1 MSRIQ
6 PSRRDRRHTLDVGRP
21 RRRSQRSRGQSLVEF
36 AVVLPVFLLILAGVI
51 DFGLGLYS
59 QMTVIN
65 AAREGA
71 RLGVVSQP
79 FDATAVND
87 RVVAMTA
94 GLDQSNLNVTTTCKH
109 PDGSSV
115 ACSATGSRGR
125 DPGQGRLRLPHAV
138 ASGLR
143 QHDRPLV
150 DREDA
155 DRVGA
160 RHERG
165 EHIEGEPDVG
175 ATGPTPARAR
185 PDHDPVRP
193 GPDRDHGLRRHGHRC
208 RRPAERQPEPVECA
222 RCRRSRRRTGA
233 ASRRIE
239 CADHRP
245 CLCRQELSGRPAA
258 RRHRRVPLHHRQRRR
273 LATIERRPGHLR
285 SGRKCLLD
293 VQRQDL
299 QLGLHPGRGRHL

>member
-115 ACSATGSRGR
+115 ACSATGSG
-125 DPGQGRLRLPHAV
+125 DEIQVKVDYDYHMLW
-138 ASGLR
+138 
-143 QHDRPLV
+143 PLAFGNTIDLSSTV
-150 DREDA
+150 KM
-155 DRVGA
+155 
-160 RHERG
+160 
-165 EHIEGEPDVG
+165 
-175 ATGPTPARAR
+175 
-185 PDHDPVRP
+185 
-193 GPDRDHGLRRHGHRC
+193 
-208 RRPAERQPEPVECA
+208 
-222 RCRRSRRRTGA
+222 
-233 ASRRIE
+233 RIE
-239 CADHRP
+239 
-245 CLCRQELSGRPAA
+245 
-258 RRHRRVPLHHRQRRR
+258 
-273 LATIERRPGHLR
+273 
-285 SGRKCLLD
+285 
-293 VQRQDL
+293 
-299 QLGLHPGRGRHL
+299 